1 MIMRYAK
8 SITLRIKLDPENE
21 EMIFSPLLIVNYRE
35 RTKDNVNLQPL
46 ASVGFKSEYQM
57 DSNVAINSIKGIFI
71 AIMIIFGVIVVIQ
84 LIVWSCTPNLSDDA
98 TARF

>member
-1 MIMRYAK
+1 
-8 SITLRIKLDPENE
+8 
-21 EMIFSPLLIVNYRE
+21 
-35 RTKDNVNLQPL
+35 
-46 ASVGFKSEYQM
+46 M